1 MITLYRG
8 DDTTFKGVKRLRVTI
23 ESKESLAGCSATF
36 EVCGVVKHVP
46 DVSTGSFYLSLTGE
60 DTAKMP
66 LGTHT
71 ATLRVY
77 DDESRRRTVAN
88 TIMVCVT
95 ERIGDAYPG
104 EEDIAVSLGAMVE
117 WRNVSDK
124 PSVNGVVLEGNK
136 TTKELGIKGDG
147 WLSRPR
153 HASSIRRVRPASGR
167 GKDSHDTAFPWCRHR
182 LPLSSAACDR
192 GARRAEP

>member
-23 ESKESLAGCSATF
+23 ESKTSLAGCSATF

-66 LGTHT
+66 LGTHV

-77 DDESRRRTVAN
+77 DDESRRRTVTN

-95 ERIGDAYPG
+95 ERIGDAYPARRRSPSRSARWWSG
-104 EEDIAVSLGAMVE
+104 AEPSGQEGHDEVDHHFLLG
-117 WRNVSDK
+117 R
-124 PSVNGVVLEGNK
+124 
-136 TTKELGIKGDG
+136 TRLGDHDRQRDERQGG
-147 WLSRPR
+147 STR
-153 HASSIRRVRPASGR
+153 ASSPRRPVRAGEDASR
-167 GKDSHDTAFPWCRHR
+167 
-182 LPLSSAACDR
+182 
-192 GARRAEP
+192 

>member
-104 EEDIAVSLGAMVE
+104 EEDIAVSLGAIVA

-124 PSVNGVVLEGNK
+124 PSVNPSMCRMNVAL
-136 TTKELGIKGDG
+136 TPLHT
-147 WLSRPR
+147 LS
-153 HASSIRRVRPASGR
+153 SL
-167 GKDSHDTAFPWCRHR
+167 FPHR
-182 LPLSSAACDR
+182 LRRPQGTPKARLDLATECVTPILRQLFRVVVKSSLKQFNCHVK
-192 GARRAEP
+192 